1 MVGGGGEAC
10 VGVLDDA
17 PGAVE
22 AVEERRP
29 PAGALSAVQPLS
41 RRESVGPLA
50 QMLGAEQLATD
61 GTGEQILAGLGT
73 AGDEAGSEPG
83 RLERSDG
90 ADLGWMTGAVY
101 DGSRSKARDE
111 KFAPAVREG

>member
-1 MVGGGGEAC
+1 VVLHHVIVVEQPFAGGADVQAPVGGGAEAR
-10 VGVLDDA
+10 VGALEDA

-29 PAGALSAVQPLS
+29 PAGPFSPVEPLP
-41 RRESVGPLA
+41 RREGMGPLA

-61 GTGEQILAGLGT
+61 GTGEQVLASIGT
-73 AGDEAGSEPG
+73 AWDDAGSEPG

-90 ADLGWMTGAVY
+90 ADLG
-101 DGSRSKARDE
+101 
-111 KFAPAVREG
+111 